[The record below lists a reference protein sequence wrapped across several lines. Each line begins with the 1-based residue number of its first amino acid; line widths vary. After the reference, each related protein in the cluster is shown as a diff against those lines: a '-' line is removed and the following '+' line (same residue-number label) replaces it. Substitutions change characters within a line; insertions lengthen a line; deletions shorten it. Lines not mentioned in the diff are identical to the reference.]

1 MSKLS
6 GSLIPACGA
15 IDQLLSTT
23 LNELQRMKQGL
34 AS

>member
-1 MSKLS
+1 
-6 GSLIPACGA
+6 LIPVCGA